1 MENNAMQIR
10 TVIRAQDFS
19 VLKEFALVQ
28 LHLNG
33 MLKHLNVTRAL
44 KITWKEAT
52 TAVCFHILCF
62 VLYDNMFICNL

>member
-44 KITWKEAT
+44 KIT
-52 TAVCFHILCF
+52 
-62 VLYDNMFICNL
+62 